1 MNAAAM
7 GPRARSLLLVAL
19 LSWGN
24 AAAQSPEADADS
36 PQVHAKA
43 LEALSRAQRLA
54 LRGEPRELKG
64 ETRAIAGMN
73 REVAGKGVD
82 IAGLMRDL
90 NAEVRGK
97 QVRIALSADVLFD
110 FDKAELRPEARPA
123 LEKLVTVL
131 KSYPSAKTRATIE
144 GHTDSKGDEKYN
156 QKLSE
161 RRADSVRRWLTENG
175 AAMPITTRGLGKT
188 KPVAPNTRPDGSDDP
203 EGRQKNRRVEIVVT
217 QS

>member
-1 MNAAAM
+1 MSSAAM
-7 GPRARSLLLVAL
+7 GPRACSLVLAAL
-19 LSWGN
+19 LAWGH
-24 AAAQSPEADADS
+24 AAAQAPEADADS
-36 PQVHAKA
+36 APMHAKA
-43 LEALSRAQRLA
+43 LQALPRAQRLA
-54 LRGEPRELKG
+54 LNGERRELKG
-64 ETRAIAGMN
+64 ETRAIAAMN
-73 REVAGKGVD
+73 RQVAGKGVD

-110 FDKAELRPEARPA
+110 FDKAELRVEATPA

-161 RRADSVRRWLTENG
+161 RRAESVRSWRAEIG
-175 AAMPITTRGLGKT
+175 AVMSMSARGLGQT
-188 KPVAPNTRPDGSDDP
+188 KPIAPNAQPDGSDDP
-203 EGRQKNRRVEIVVT
+203 QGRQKNRRVEIVVT